1 MPVHIKKNLISASI
15 LAAVSASAVPV
26 YADSG
31 FTLEEVVVTARKKE
45 ETMQDIPVA
54 VSSFG
59 AEDLEAYNMTQT
71 QELAAFTP
79 SLFIEPNA
87 ANNLSSAKTTIRG
100 QVQADTLMTL
110 DPSVGWYIDDVYL
123 ARTAGTQTSMFDL
136 QRVEILKGPQGTLYG
151 RNTTGGAIKLI
162 TNKADTSSGVTGFV
176 NAGVGN
182 FGAWKLGGAVNLPI
196 IEDKLAVR
204 LTAQTDQIEDGFG
217 EMNIVQNSIAS
228 FYPDNA
234 LLNQPSGKHKAGQK
248 DQELQRINVTYNVTD
263 DLSIL
268 ASYEKNNFYA
278 NAILANYVQQNTGD
292 FYKKTANMLQ
302 EVSTDAETGSVT
314 AEYEINDNLS
324 TKLVYGWR
332 SMETAALTDVD
343 GSDQPLNYFLK
354 PLEQEADQISLEW
367 QIGGSAMD
375 DKLDWLTGLYYF
387 EEEGKDFS
395 TSNGIR
401 DFLVSG
407 IAYGSYN
414 ATIERNI
421 SRSAFFNGTLH
432 LTDSVNFTGGLRYTR
447 DTKPVSVNAEVGY
460 LDGST
465 ACRFDTTTAPNA
477 DLTTCTWGDSTSYEY
492 MSWTAGFDWAIN
504 DDLLTYIKHSSASR
518 AGGQNLRGLGLV
530 DTDVNGN
537 PIPEINTF
545 DAFDPETVKDIELGM
560 KGQFFDNTLQV
571 NAAYYHMWY
580 DQVQTSA
587 LLPTDVG
594 LTTFVSNTSAAQ
606 YDGIELE
613 VKWVV
618 TDNFMLQGTLGK
630 LDWRYDDPEDFTS
643 GAPDL
648 EYTLRA
654 NYMVPLQWADLI
666 LDLNY
671 SYRGEFIP
679 NASVDRTVL
688 ESSDAMVDSVD
699 LIGARATFDI
709 SNYGLNIAVW
719 GSNLTNEEYTLSPLV
734 LSTAANLYAM
744 GVGAPRTYGLDVT
757 YKF

>member
-1 MPVHIKKNLISASI
+1 MNKLKLLPAAVAAATFA
-15 LAAVSASAVPV
+15 LAAAPSTVLAQ
-26 YADSG
+26 G
-31 FTLEEVVVTARKKE
+31 FALEEIVVTARKKE

-59 AEDLEAYNMTQT
+59 AEDLNAYNMTQT

-162 TNKADTSSGVTGFV
+162 TTKADPSTGVTGFV
-176 NAGVGN
+176 NAGIGN
-182 FGAWKLGGAVNLPI
+182 FGAWKVGGAVNLPI

-204 LTAQTDQIEDGFG
+204 VTAQTDQVDDGFG
-217 EMNIVQNSIAS
+217 EMNIEQNSIAGL
-228 FYPDNA
+228 YPGNEVLNA
-234 LLNQPSGKHKAGQK
+234 PSETRDAGQK
-248 DQELQRINVTYNVTD
+248 DQELQRINATYNVTD
-263 DLSIL
+263 DLTL
-268 ASYEKNNFYA
+268 MASFEKNEFYA
-278 NAILANYVQQNTGD
+278 NALLANYVTQTGGD
-292 FYKKTANMLQ
+292 FYEKSANMLQ
-302 EVSTDAETGSVT
+302 EVWTDAETGSLT
-314 AEYEINDNLS
+314 AEYDINDNLT

-332 SMETAALTDVD
+332 SMETAVLSDVD
-343 GSDQPLNYFLK
+343 GSTLPLNYFLK

-367 QIGGSAMD
+367 QIGGSAME
-375 DKLDWLTGLYYF
+375 DKFDWLTGLYYF

-395 TSNGIR
+395 TSNGIGDLLGR
-401 DFLVSG
+401 GML
-407 IAYGSYN
+407 YGTYN

-432 LTDSVNFTGGLRYTR
+432 LTDTVNFTGGLRYTR
-447 DTKPVSVNAEVGY
+447 DTKPVSVNAEVGFM
-460 LDGST
+460 DGST
-465 ACRFDTTTAPNA
+465 ACRFDETSAPNA
-477 DLTTCTWGDSTSYEY
+477 DVSTCTWGDSTSYEY
-492 MSWTAGFDWAIN
+492 MSWTAGFDWMIN
-504 DDLLTYIKHSSASR
+504 DDLLSYIKHSSASR

-537 PIPEINTF
+537 PIAPINTF

-560 KGQFFDNTLQV
+560 KGQFLDNTLQV
-571 NAAYYHMWY
+571 NAAYFHMWY
-580 DQVQTSA
+580 DDVQTSA
-587 LLPTDVG
+587 LLPTDAG
-594 LTTFVSNTSAAQ
+594 LTTFVANTSAAQ
-606 YDGIELE
+606 YDGVEVE

-630 LDWRYDDPEDFTS
+630 LDWRYADSQDFTS

-654 NYMVPLQWADLI
+654 NYLVPMSWADLI

-679 NASVDRTVL
+679 NASVDRSVL
-688 ESSDAMVDSVD
+688 EASDAMVDSVD
-699 LIGARATFDI
+699 LIGARATFDM
-709 SNYGLNIAVW
+709 SSLGLSVALW
-719 GSNLTNEEYTLSPLV
+719 GTNLTDEEYTLSPLV
-734 LSTAANLYAM
+734 LSTAAKLYAM
-744 GVGAPRTYGLDVT
+744 GVGAPRTFGVEAT
-757 YKF
+757 YSF